1 MRRKSVLQLGVAL
14 LSVSFAMTAMNGN
27 TVGVAFAAFESE
39 EESTDIAVS
48 EITENVEQQTVAE
61 SSETFTTQE
70 MTTTSAEQTIVETT
84 NIPETAESEG
94 TVEAEENTEGTTTP
108 LEEMVEITLPKE
120 SVYVPISALL
130 PVEEEEKIAVL
141 NSYNGYYVL
150 HIKNDSEVQD
160 VLYFNQKLKLSDIAL
175 YSFDSEKNTITNSKP
190 VEDVMSLDEEKSILT
205 LDLETDS
212 DYVLVISNQLN
223 DTDFGYTSKFMPLPS
238 ENADNESETLEEA
251 ALLME
256 EDGILVETVALE
268 ENDQQVETIVS
279 LTESETSIVTN
290 AFVEETVPEE
300 LPEETAEVEET
311 SIPSTEESITAAETT
326 TDMPNEEAPTE
337 ESIET
342 TEEDASSAEEI
353 IESSIEETS
362 EEIMELESESETE
375 SSSEEEVLE
384 LVSVKLKL
392 DQNLDTVPIAFLDY
406 LDSSDVYS
414 LVLTYSDGSERL
426 FNKEDERYAV
436 SVDYEDINDTE
447 GILYRTYHITVKE
460 NSTGKIF
467 EDSQSVEFG
476 RKDLIDIKTEEMTTV
491 IVKGSKWVMVQSTPS
506 ITGRYSMN
514 SDKIIESMYYSCNDD
529 DIICADDIFRLQQG
543 VTYKFLIK
551 LK

>member
-1 MRRKSVLQLGVAL
+1 MRRKSVLQLGAAL

-300 LPEETAEVEET
+300 TAEVEET

-326 TDMPNEEAPTE
+326 TDMPNEETPTE

-362 EEIMELESESETE
+362 EEIMESESESETE

-426 FNKEDERYAV
+426 FNREDERYAV

-447 GILYRTYHITVKE
+447 GILCRTYHITVKE

-476 RKDLIDIKTEEMTTV
+476 RKDPIDIKTEEMTTV
-491 IVKGSKWVMVQSTPS
+491 IVKGSKL
-506 ITGRYSMN
+506 IADEIIKN
-514 SDKIIESMYYSCNDD
+514 S
-529 DIICADDIFRLQQG
+529 
-543 VTYKFLIK
+543 
-551 LK
+551 

>member
-1 MRRKSVLQLGVAL
+1 
-14 LSVSFAMTAMNGN
+14 
-27 TVGVAFAAFESE
+27 
-39 EESTDIAVS
+39 
-48 EITENVEQQTVAE
+48 
-61 SSETFTTQE
+61 
-70 MTTTSAEQTIVETT
+70 
-84 NIPETAESEG
+84 
-94 TVEAEENTEGTTTP
+94 
-108 LEEMVEITLPKE
+108 
-120 SVYVPISALL
+120 
-130 PVEEEEKIAVL
+130 
-141 NSYNGYYVL
+141 
-150 HIKNDSEVQD
+150 
-160 VLYFNQKLKLSDIAL
+160 
-175 YSFDSEKNTITNSKP
+175 
-190 VEDVMSLDEEKSILT
+190 
-205 LDLETDS
+205 
-212 DYVLVISNQLN
+212 
-223 DTDFGYTSKFMPLPS
+223 
-238 ENADNESETLEEA
+238 
-251 ALLME
+251 
-256 EDGILVETVALE
+256 
-268 ENDQQVETIVS
+268 
-279 LTESETSIVTN
+279 
-290 AFVEETVPEE
+290 
-300 LPEETAEVEET
+300 
-311 SIPSTEESITAAETT
+311 
-326 TDMPNEEAPTE
+326 MPNEETPTE

-362 EEIMELESESETE
+362 EEIMESESESETE

-426 FNKEDERYAV
+426 FNREDERYAV

-447 GILYRTYHITVKE
+447 GILCRTYHITVKE

-476 RKDLIDIKTEEMTTV
+476 RKDPIDIKTEEMTTV

-529 DIICADDIFRLQQG
+529 DVICADDTFRLQQG